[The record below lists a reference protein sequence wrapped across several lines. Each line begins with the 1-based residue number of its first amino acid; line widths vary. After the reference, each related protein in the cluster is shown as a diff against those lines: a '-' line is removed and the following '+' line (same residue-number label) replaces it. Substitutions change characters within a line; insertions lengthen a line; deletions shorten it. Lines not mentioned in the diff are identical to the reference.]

1 MLYRC
6 FVYSALC
13 YPGKTELGRLEAA
26 MEDDNDAGTLLY
38 LCGCSPTTTNRGND
52 DDDDVL
58 ERNAVLDST
67 SWLRKRKET
76 EQQQRGDHE
85 GLSSETGPNLA
96 ASSNNRIFQK
106 E

>member
-1 MLYRC
+1 
-6 FVYSALC
+6 
-13 YPGKTELGRLEAA
+13 

-76 EQQQRGDHE
+76 EHALQDRIK
-85 GLSSETGPNLA
+85 LPLA
-96 ASSNNRIFQK
+96 FLVA
-106 E
+106 